1 MTTSTHLRTSPEK
14 VRTSIPFRLDR
25 LPWSRWHWLVVISLG
40 ITWILD
46 GLEVTIIGSIAAVLT
61 DARTLH
67 LSSVQVASAGTAY
80 LIGAVLGA
88 FFFARLTDRFGRK
101 LLFLITLSVYLLA
114 TVATAFSFNFL
125 WFAACRFLTGTG
137 IGGEYAAIN
146 SAVDELIP
154 ARMRGQVDLAI
165 NGSWWLG
172 TAVGALLTTILLNPH
187 LLPVNVG
194 WRLAFALGAI
204 LGLGVLLVRRNLPE
218 SPRWLLMHG
227 RFEEAERIVRQ
238 IESIVVKEK
247 HLTALP
253 ETCETIEMHPVG
265 MVSLKTLVRIILKE
279 YPTRSLLGFSLLVGQ
294 AFLYN
299 AIFFTYGL
307 VLARFYRVPDEAIGL
322 YLIPFAI
329 GNCFGPL
336 LLGRFFDTLGRRKMI
351 SFTYILPGIL
361 LVLTGWLFMRGSLTA
376 VTQTLCWSVIF
387 FFASA
392 GASSAYLTVSEIFP
406 LEVRAQAIALFY
418 AVGTGASAVAPLL
431 FGLLIQSGGA
441 INVFFGYLLGAVVM
455 AAAGGVEMVFGVD
468 AERQSL
474 EKVAR
479 PLSVSE
485 CFDEGHG

>member
-1 MTTSTHLRTSPEK
+1 
-14 VRTSIPFRLDR
+14 
-25 LPWSRWHWLVVISLG
+25 
-40 ITWILD
+40 
-46 GLEVTIIGSIAAVLT
+46 
-61 DARTLH
+61 
-67 LSSVQVASAGTAY
+67 
-80 LIGAVLGA
+80 
-88 FFFARLTDRFGRK
+88 
-101 LLFLITLSVYLLA
+101 
-114 TVATAFSFNFL
+114 
-125 WFAACRFLTGTG
+125 
-137 IGGEYAAIN
+137 
-146 SAVDELIP
+146 
-154 ARMRGQVDLAI
+154 MR
-165 NGSWWLG
+165 
-172 TAVGALLTTILLNPH
+172 
-187 LLPVNVG
+187 
-194 WRLAFALGAI
+194 
-204 LGLGVLLVRRNLPE
+204 
-218 SPRWLLMHG
+218 
-227 RFEEAERIVRQ
+227 
-238 IESIVVKEK
+238 
-247 HLTALP
+247 
-253 ETCETIEMHPVG
+253 PVG
-265 MVSLKTLVRIILKE
+265 MVSLKTLVRIMLKD

-322 YLIPFAI
+322 YLIPFAV

-376 VTQTLCWSVIF
+376 ATQTLCWSVIF

-431 FGLLIQSGGA
+431 FGLLIQSGEA

-485 CFDEGHG
+485 FCDEGHG